1 MVSGGH
7 IRRTVGVEEMLLHR
21 PPKISFRDTK
31 PYVDRDPG
39 GIWNIHLEF
48 KATNNYGDH
57 YTSVRNHLLE
67 V

>member
-21 PPKISFRDTK
+21 PPRISFRDTK
-31 PYVDRDPG
+31 PYVDREPR
-39 GIWNIHLEF
+39 GIRSKEF
-48 KATNNYGDH
+48 KATKNYGDRC
-57 YTSVRNHLLE
+57 TSIWNYLLE